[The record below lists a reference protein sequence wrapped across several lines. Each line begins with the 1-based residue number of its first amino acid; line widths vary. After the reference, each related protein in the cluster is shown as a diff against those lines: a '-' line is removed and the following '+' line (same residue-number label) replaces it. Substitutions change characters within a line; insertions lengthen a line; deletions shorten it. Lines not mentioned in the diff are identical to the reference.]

1 MGEFDLIAKLQAR
14 LGEPGPGVL
23 LGSGDD
29 AAVTGPRGVAATS
42 VDAIVD
48 GVHFRRGSVPLEA
61 IGRKAL
67 AAALSDLAAMGAQPG
82 EAYIAIGVPEDLDE
96 AGCLEL
102 LAGAEALAGETATT
116 LAGGDV
122 SRSATL
128 CRAVTVVG
136 YAETE
141 TDLVTRSGA
150 GDGDLIAV
158 TGKLGGAAAG
168 LRLLES
174 EGDGSHGAAVNLPGL
189 DEGVERALRGRQ
201 LEPRPR
207 LAEGQALAKAGAS
220 AMIDLSDGLGAD
232 ARHIAEQS
240 GVRVEIDLDAL
251 PLQEGVAEVAEA
263 GGDDS
268 LELATAIGEDY
279 ELLAC
284 LPAEALEGAQAAV
297 RDTDGELTTIG
308 RCVAGDGVRLSDPA
322 GRELQVRG
330 HDQLT

>member
-29 AAVTGPRGVAATS
+29 AAITKPRGVAATS
-42 VDAIVD
+42 IDAIVD
-48 GVHFRRGSVPLEA
+48 GVHFRRGSMPLEA
-61 IGRKAL
+61 IGRRAL
-67 AAALSDLAAMGAQPG
+67 AAALSDLAAMGAQAG
-82 EAYIAIGVPEDLDE
+82 EAYIAIGIPEDLDE
-96 AGCLEL
+96 PGCLEL
-102 LAGAEALAGETATT
+102 LAGAEAVAAETATT

-122 SRSATL
+122 SRSAVL
-128 CRAVTVVG
+128 FLAVTVVG

-141 TDLVTRSGA
+141 ADLVTRSGA
-150 GDGDLIAV
+150 REGDVIAI
-158 TGKLGGAAAG
+158 TGQLGGAAAG
-168 LRLLES
+168 LRLLE
-174 EGDGSHGAAVNLPGL
+174 GNVAVEL
-189 DEGVERALRGRQ
+189 DDEVQQKLRARQ
-201 LEPRPR
+201 VAPRPR
-207 LAEGQALAKAGAS
+207 LSEGRALAKAGAS

-232 ARHIAEQS
+232 ARHMAEQS

-263 GGDDS
+263 GGEDP

-284 LPAEALEGAQAAV
+284 LPAEMLEAALAAV
-297 RDTDGELTTIG
+297 RDLNGELTAIG
-308 RCVAGDGVRLSDPA
+308 QCVAGDGVRLSDPT
-322 GRELQVRG
+322 GRELQARG